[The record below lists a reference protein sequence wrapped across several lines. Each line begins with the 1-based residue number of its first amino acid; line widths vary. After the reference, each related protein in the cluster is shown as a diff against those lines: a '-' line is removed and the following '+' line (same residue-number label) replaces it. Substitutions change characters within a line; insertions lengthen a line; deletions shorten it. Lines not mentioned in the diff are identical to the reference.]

1 MKQKFNKNIFKT
13 FLFVLPYILVEFTN
27 TLLVTIDKSMSN
39 SIGKTA
45 IIVFSSFVT
54 LNWAINT
61 IQACISNAHAIVL
74 ARDKKNFK

>member
-1 MKQKFNKNIFKT
+1 MKKIFDKKLLKT

-39 SIGKTA
+39 SIGTTA
-45 IIVFSSFVT
+45 IIVFSSFIT

-61 IQACISNAHAIVL
+61 LQLLQDRKSVV
-74 ARDKKNFK
+74 